1 MPLNRRKFLG
11 RTAATSAGAA
21 LASAAAAVPAEARG
35 HGRPRRRYA
44 FTVMGTTDLHGN
56 VFNWDYFTD
65 AEFDDAAHNDVGLA
79 KISTLVDQVRKE
91 KGRRNTLLIDAGDT
105 IQGTQLSY
113 YYARV
118 DPITGEGGPVHPM
131 AQAMNAIGYDAAALG
146 NHEFNYGIPVLRKF
160 EEQCDFPLL
169 GANALDAKTLRPA
182 FPPYW
187 MTRLRTPCGRDVKVA
202 VLGLTN
208 PGIAIWD
215 KVNVQGKMT
224 FPGLEEQAAKW
235 VPRLRSMGADVV
247 IVSAHSGTS
256 GTSSYG
262 DQVPYVENAAALVAE
277 KVAGIDAILVGHAH
291 VEIPESR
298 VVNKETGRE
307 VVLSEPLK
315 WGQRL
320 TLFDFELEW
329 ERGRWQ
335 VASVSAKVLNS
346 NTAEEDPRIVRLL
359 DAEHKKVVGYVNQVI
374 GTCSAAMT
382 ATEAPYKDAPIV
394 DFINHVQAETVK
406 AALAGTEYAD
416 LPVLSQASCF
426 SRTAAIPAGEVT
438 IRQVAGLYPFENTLE
453 ARVLTGA
460 QLKDYL
466 EFSARYYVQTPAGGD
481 VDPAKLT
488 NASDIPDYNYDA
500 VGGLT
505 YEIDIAKAP
514 GSRIAEL
521 GFDGKPVDEEARFVL
536 AVNNYRASGGGN
548 FPHVAAAKQVWAN
561 SEEIRNTIIAWVQA
575 KGTIDVSR
583 FGSVDWKLV
592 RAIARRR
599 KALVAELLGRFG
611 NAASVRATP
620 REPRSQPQTGPRAG
634 SGGAAALTPF
644 RRAAGTA

>member
-65 AEFDDAAHNDVGLA
+65 AEFDDTAHNDVGLA
-79 KISTLVDQVRKE
+79 KISTLVDQVREE

-118 DPITGEGGPVHPM
+118 DPITGADGPVHPM

-182 FPPYW
+182 FAPYW

-346 NTAEEDPRIVRLL
+346 NAAEEDPRIVRLL
-359 DAEHKKVVGYVNQVI
+359 GDEHKKVVGYVNQVI
-374 GTCSAAMT
+374 GTSTAAMA
-382 ATEAPYKDAPIV
+382 ATEAAYKDVPIL
-394 DFINHVQAETVK
+394 DFINHVQSETVK
-406 AALAGTEYAD
+406 AALAGTEYAA

-426 SRTAAIPAGEVT
+426 SRTASIPAGEVT

-460 QLKDYL
+460 QLKEYL
-466 EFSARYYVQTPAGGD
+466 EFSARYYVRTPAGGD
-481 VDPAKLT
+481 VDPSKLT
-488 NASDIPDYNYDA
+488 NADNTPDYNYDA

-514 GSRIAEL
+514 GSRIAKL
-521 GFDGKPVDEEARFVL
+521 SFDGKPIDEKARFVL

-548 FPHVAAAKQVWAN
+548 FPHVASAKQVWAN

-575 KGTIDVSR
+575 EKTIDVSR
-583 FGSVDWKLV
+583 FASADWMLTRDGAPV
-592 RAIARRR
+592 
-599 KALVAELLGRFG
+599 F
-611 NAASVRATP
+611 P
-620 REPRSQPQTGPRAG
+620 DAG
-634 SGGAAALTPF
+634 
-644 RRAAGTA
+644 